1 MNDTAYPE
9 NNLDSILKN
18 NPLGQK
24 TIEKIKGMDG
34 VTDVTSRKYLYMTEG
49 NNTYSVMVLNRED
62 FEKHAGEV
70 GILGDMDYEK
80 ASRENGIFYGWSNFI
95 GDCGYRIGQKIS

>member
-34 VTDVTSRKYLYMTEG
+34 VTDMTSRKYLYMTVG
-49 NNTYSVMVLNRED
+49 NHTHSVLVLDRED
-62 FEKHAGEV
+62 FEKQAGEG
-70 GILGDMDYEK
+70 GILGDIVVVK
-80 ASRENGIFYGWSNFI
+80 RFCNT
-95 GDCGYRIGQKIS
+95 CG